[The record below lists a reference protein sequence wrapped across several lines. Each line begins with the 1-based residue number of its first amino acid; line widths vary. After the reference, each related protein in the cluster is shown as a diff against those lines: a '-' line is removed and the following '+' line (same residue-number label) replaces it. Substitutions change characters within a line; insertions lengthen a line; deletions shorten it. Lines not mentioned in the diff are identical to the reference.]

1 MNSFDLSKVMYLLA
15 QNTPVKLIAG
25 AIREDGVIK
34 VLPKP
39 MTFFALGRCDEYDDF
54 LGVTRIGDGEEE
66 SSFPMESCNIPDDLS
81 ARSARDC
88 YRLML

>member
-1 MNSFDLSKVMYLLA
+1 M
-15 QNTPVKLIAG
+15 
-25 AIREDGVIK
+25 IK
-34 VLPKP
+34 VLSKP